1 MAGLM
6 KKTRGWKLPLFA
18 LIAFSFALSYVL
30 TRPQAVAKAP
40 VVAPS
45 ASPYASA
52 VGGIGVV
59 EPKSETISIGVDIPG
74 VVRTIHV
81 KVGDKVKKG
90 QPLFTL
96 DTREVDAQ
104 IASLEASIASAK
116 VQAQD
121 AAAQYGIVASMKD
134 RRAVA
139 KDDVNR
145 RLYAK
150 QLAAAK
156 VREAEA
162 QLQQAKTTKARSTIN
177 APITGQVL
185 EVNVRPGEF
194 ASAGVLPSPLMRMGD
209 TSQLYVRVEID
220 EENAAGIDPNAT
232 ATGFRR
238 GDTTNGIGL
247 SFVRFEPF
255 VKAKQNLAVAG
266 QRVDTRVLQIL
277 YSIDDP
283 KQNPTFVGQQMDV
296 FIERPQPAAE

>member
-1 MAGLM
+1 MAGLI

-18 LIAFSFALSYVL
+18 AIALFFAVNYVM
-30 TRPQAVAKAP
+30 TRPATEIKTPA
-40 VVAPS
+40 VAPS

-52 VGGIGVV
+52 VAGIGVV
-59 EPKSETISIGVDIPG
+59 EPKSETISIGVDVSG
-74 VVRTIHV
+74 VVRKIDV

-90 QPLFTL
+90 QPLFTI
-96 DTREVDAQ
+96 DEREVDAQ
-104 IASLEASIASAK
+104 IATLEANVASAK
-116 VQAQD
+116 VQVLD
-121 AAAQYGIVASMKD
+121 ASAQYNIVASMKD
-134 RRAVA
+134 KRAVA

-150 QLAAAK
+150 QLAQAR
-156 VREAEA
+156 VREATA
-162 QLQQAKTTKARSTIN
+162 QLEQAKTTKARATIR

-185 EVNVRPGEF
+185 EVNLRPGEF
-194 ASAGVLPSPLMRMGD
+194 AQAGPLAAPLMRMGD

-220 EENAAGIDPNAT
+220 EENAAGVDPNAT

-277 YSIDDP
+277 YAIDDP
-283 KQNPTFVGQQMDV
+283 KQNPAFVGQQMDV
-296 FIERPQPAAE
+296 YIERPQPAAE